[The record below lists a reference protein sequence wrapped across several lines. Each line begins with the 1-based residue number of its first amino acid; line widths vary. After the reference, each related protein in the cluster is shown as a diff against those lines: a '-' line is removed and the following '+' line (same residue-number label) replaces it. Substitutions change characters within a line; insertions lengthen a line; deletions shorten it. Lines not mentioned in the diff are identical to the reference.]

1 MVYLLWLWQ
10 LVIHPW
16 PGSCLNFDNPSRDK
30 THSHPTSKGILQGD
44 TVWPAWTLHQIW
56 YTGKWFPWQ
65 RFELLHPLCAVVG
78 CWLCHA
84 GLDVSVI
91 VCHDI
96 VCVTGSVMTSCD
108 TSIWYTEWPLQR
120 ILDFAV
126 LVTSVIARCAEVFI
140 SFIWMLW
147 WGSVLF
153 VDLPGISSVTSHMCI
168 WICIYSYT
176 SCICKQRCWIT
187 LNKLQ
192 SPCMWCSTLHLQQ
205 LLL

>member
-120 ILDFAV
+120 ILDFCYFGHLCYCKMCWSLHKLYLDAV
-126 LVTSVIARCAEVFI
+126 VGECAICGFTWDILCHQSYVYLNLFIVIYILYMQTE
-140 SFIWMLW
+140 ML
-147 WGSVLF
+147 
-153 VDLPGISSVTSHMCI
+153 DNT
-168 WICIYSYT
+168 
-176 SCICKQRCWIT
+176 
-187 LNKLQ
+187 
-192 SPCMWCSTLHLQQ
+192 
-205 LLL
+205 